1 MAAQETSLAD
11 LQTGRDNL
19 QAGLQERTGQL
30 KALVKENF
38 DHFIS
43 CKTTIDDIHK
53 RLRDAESGH
62 AGGNSSYV
70 STNDVI
76 DTVSEV
82 RDALLIASTGLFS
95 RIGKVGLVCLGFGFR
110 GCRIQRSVLLRYRP
124 SLARAVLLPSLL
136 LQQVLSQS
144 CCNVLCSLVLCCE
157 NLMEM
162 LQPSGTRW
170 PLAC

>member
-1 MAAQETSLAD
+1 MQAHHVPRCVILSAFAQETTLAD
-11 LQTGRDNL
+11 LQHGRDNL

-53 RLRDAESGH
+53 RLRDAETGH

-76 DTVSEV
+76 DTVREV
-82 RDALLIASTGLFS
+82 RMPGPCKFWVNVKTVD
-95 RIGKVGLVCLGFGFR
+95 
-110 GCRIQRSVLLRYRP
+110 VL
-124 SLARAVLLPSLL
+124 
-136 LQQVLSQS
+136 
-144 CCNVLCSLVLCCE
+144 
-157 NLMEM
+157 
-162 LQPSGTRW
+162 
-170 PLAC
+170 